1 MALGSE
7 HYHELAQW
15 VEQAGGSL
23 NPAVEIY
30 HDEVTKGSF
39 RVRDGYQIEEGDA
52 IVTLPL
58 SRSLSFLN
66 AVSGHPD
73 MPAIPYSN
81 IAKPENSPYFPREF
95 LEKTPPHVVGRFF
108 LMQQYLLGRDGLW
121 WPYIQTLPQPEHM
134 GGSLPAIWPSDDVEF
149 LEGTNAYVAVQEIK
163 STLKK
168 EFKHAMKLLP
178 DSFSSAYSRPL
189 YLWAYSIFT
198 SRSFRP
204 SLILP
209 STNICGLSCNVDD
222 FSMLL
227 PLFDIGNHSL
237 SAKSSWS
244 TDPGGQACKLQ
255 SGQHYTSGDQVFNN
269 YGIKTNVEL
278 LLGYGFMLP
287 ESPDFHNDYIHI
299 KTKADTE
306 AGDLTSKHLVSL
318 RPLRDQSSLV
328 GRSRLLTPDLGQTLE
343 CFSHI
348 EDSLVVS
355 LYETISR
362 GAATENGGVSVC
374 DIMQGNIPAGL
385 KEKIINALGSKL
397 SMDLE
402 EIEAHD
408 PQYAPSN
415 RNQQLALHYREQCK
429 KVLERALT
437 TLAAH
442 IAES

>member
-7 HYHELAQW
+7 RYHELAQW
-15 VEQAGGSL
+15 VEQGGGSL

-39 RVRDGYQIEEGDA
+39 RVRDGYQIEEGDT
-52 IVTLPL
+52 IVALPL

-66 AVSGHPD
+66 AVTGHPD

-81 IAKPENSPYFPREF
+81 IVKPENSPYFPREF
-95 LEKTPPHVVGRFF
+95 LEKTPPHV
-108 LMQQYLLGRDGLW
+108 
-121 WPYIQTLPQPEHM
+121 TLPRPEHM
-134 GGSLPAIWPSDDVEF
+134 GGSLPAMWPSDDVEF

-163 STLKK
+163 STLKR

-209 STNICGLSCNVDD
+209 STNLSGLSCNVDD
-222 FSMLL
+222 FSILL

-237 SAKSSWS
+237 SAKTSWS
-244 TDPGGQACKLQ
+244 TDPDGQACKLQ

-269 YGIKTNVEL
+269 YGMKTNAEL
-278 LLGYGFMLP
+278 LLGYGFTLP
-287 ESPDFHNDYIHI
+287 ESLNFHNDYVHI
-299 KTKADTE
+299 KTKAKTE
-306 AGDLTSKHLVSL
+306 AGDLTTTHLVSL
-318 RPLRDQSSLV
+318 RPLRDPSSLV
-328 GRSRLLTPDLGQTLE
+328 GRSRLLTPDSVHTLE

-348 EDSLVVS
+348 DDSLVIS
-355 LYETISR
+355 LYETISKET
-362 GAATENGGVSVC
+362 ATENGGVGVC

-408 PQYAPSN
+408 PQYAASN
-415 RNQQLALHYREQCK
+415 WNQQLALHYREQCK

-437 TLAAH
+437 SLAAH
-442 IAES
+442 IGE

>member
-1 MALGSE
+1 MTLGSE
-7 HYHELAQW
+7 RYHELVQW
-15 VEQAGGSL
+15 VAQGGGSL

-30 HDEVTKGSF
+30 HDEVTNGSF
-39 RVRDGYQIEEGDA
+39 RVRHGYQIEEGDA

-81 IAKPENSPYFPREF
+81 IAKPENPSYFPRQF

-121 WPYIQTLPQPEHM
+121 WPYIQTLPRPEHM
-134 GGSLPAIWPSDDVEF
+134 GGSLPATWPSEDVEF

-209 STNICGLSCNVDD
+209 PTTLSGLRCDLDD
-222 FSMLL
+222 FSILL
-227 PLFDIGNHSL
+227 PLFDIGNHL
-237 SAKSSWS
+237 PSAKTSWS

-255 SGQHYTSGDQVFNN
+255 SRQHYSSGDQVFNN
-269 YGIKTNVEL
+269 YGMKTNAEL

-299 KTKADTE
+299 KTKAKTE
-306 AGDLTSKHLVSL
+306 AGDLTSTHLVSL
-318 RPLRDQSSLV
+318 RPFRDPSSLV
-328 GRSRLLTPDLGQTLE
+328 GRSRLLTPDSVQTLE

-348 EDSLVVS
+348 EDSLIIS
-355 LYETISR
+355 LYETVRR
-362 GAATENGGVSVC
+362 GAATENGGVGAY

-385 KEKIINALGSKL
+385 KEEIINALGSKL

-408 PQYAPSN
+408 PQFTAAN

-429 KVLERALT
+429 RVLERALT

-442 IAES
+442 IGE